1 MAGTALWGTWNS
13 GRLWLI
19 SVVILSFPATLFVPL
34 HLLYSPGR
42 WPGFLDLPVAWAISL
57 AGMFGGLTTIAAG
70 IVAVVA
76 SFQRSVGRKLK
87 VALWLFVALSL
98 VACWYMA
105 QVPP

>member
-1 MAGTALWGTWNS
+1 
-13 GRLWLI
+13 
-19 SVVILSFPATLFVPL
+19 
-34 HLLYSPGR
+34 
-42 WPGFLDLPVAWAISL
+42 
-57 AGMFGGLTTIAAG
+57 MFGGLTTIAAG